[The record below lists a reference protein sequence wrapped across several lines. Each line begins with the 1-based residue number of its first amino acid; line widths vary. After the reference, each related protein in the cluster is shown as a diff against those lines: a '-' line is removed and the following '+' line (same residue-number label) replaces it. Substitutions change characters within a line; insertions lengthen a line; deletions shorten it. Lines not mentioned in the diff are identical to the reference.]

1 MWDWTLLL
9 EDLVYEELVESLMGL
24 LMVLA
29 MVGGVSVSSIY
40 EEERVSNLEEIVKWG
55 VVIGVA

>member
-9 EDLVYEELVESLMGL
+9 EDLFYEEWVESLMGF
-24 LMVLA
+24 LMVPV
-29 MVGGVSVSSIY
+29 MVEGESDSSIY
-40 EEERVSNLEEIVKWG
+40 DEERVSNFGEIVKWG

>member
-9 EDLVYEELVESLMGL
+9 EDLFYEEWVESFMGF
-24 LMVLA
+24 LMVLV
-29 MVGGVSVSSIY
+29 MVEGESVSSIY
-40 EEERVSNLEEIVKWG
+40 DEERVSNFGEIVKWG